1 MITGCCI
8 RVHVRSQPF
17 ARIRCSASLR
27 GTVPMGSG
35 GGTRRGARVP
45 KTHLLYSR
53 LRPALLPR
61 VVGLSSGSCLSWCA
75 SAFLEVGQALAQP
88 ARSRRHASRPW
99 PPVGL
104 SSGGC
109 LTRCASAFLEVG
121 QALAQ
126 PARSPR
132 PRPGPHPPVGLS
144 SGGCLS
150 APFANVDERC
160 VCAIH
165 YYVAGAAVTSV
176 VVGTRFFASA
186 ANRRGGLPPRR

>member
-17 ARIRCSASLR
+17 PRIRCSASLR

-88 ARSRRHASRPW
+88 ARSRRHASRPSPTRGFVFGW
-99 PPVGL
+99 LPHPVRVSL
-104 SSGGC
+104 FGGG
-109 LTRCASAFLEVG
+109 ASFSA
-121 QALAQ
+121 ALPQ
-126 PARSPR
+126 PSPR
-132 PRPGPHPPVGLS
+132 VPAVARPWV
-144 SGGCLS
+144 CLR
-150 APFANVDERC
+150 V
-160 VCAIH
+160 
-165 YYVAGAAVTSV
+165 VAS
-176 VVGTRFFASA
+176 
-186 ANRRGGLPPRR
+186 PRRPPMLMSDASVIITSLVLKSRP